1 MGRNTTTPNPQSLD
15 RFSIGE
21 IQDLTGVPNL
31 YNAGT
36 STWAKSATFVDASS
50 ISTGTKAILASAAT
64 LAAPTVAS
72 LSAYNVSLLNRGMFM
87 NYPIQRISASGIS
100 VVPALYENSTSAVG
114 VGVMTPAGIQAML
127 TGQTS
132 NASSDAQ
139 TGTVGVVASNN
150 TTIFSYCFT
159 GASTLSAYTTTN
171 GTTWTAGSVTGTPTF
186 VSNTAATKAWAS
198 SAGDGTFA
206 TRNGAKGISY
216 GAETSTCLFT
226 VVWCGAR
233 FLLLGPGATNYVA
246 SLSTDGLAFS
256 GDNTTAVI
264 GGSQSRNLGIA
275 FYRNGNNCYLNVGTA
290 FRYSTDGGV
299 TWAASTFAAAL
310 PATTAFYKFNKTD
323 PAKII
328 CGTSGTT
335 NAYYSSDSGATW
347 SADRPYPSTPTRG
360 VAYNGSTVVMADGS
374 SMYYST
380 NNGTTWNNTVY
391 PIGTFSTVGNV
402 CSDAY
407 RFYSGV
413 NGQPQILTSA
423 DGITWTISNLP
434 VNYALGPNDYS
445 MGAGSICSFD
455 SNTVILCGSHEGAGV
470 ARQWSTTDGGITW
483 TYALPNNKNASYSA
497 QPMCGDVYVT
507 PDAGGFGFGL
517 GRVIPSDTQIF
528 SKADTTAGGAFYR
541 TGATAITPVR
551 ANAFSYV
558 RVG

>member
-1 MGRNTTTPNPQSLD
+1 MSFNNNSSTDLSRY
-15 RFSIGE
+15 SIGE
-21 IQDLTGVPNL
+21 IADLSGVPDF
-31 YNAGT
+31 YNAG
-36 STWAKSATFVDASS
+36 SSKWAKSGTFVPASS
-50 ISTGTKAILASAAT
+50 LSVSTKSVLASATT
-64 LAAPTVAS
+64 LAAPTAAS
-72 LSAYNVSLLNRGMFM
+72 LSAYNQSLLVRGMFM
-87 NYPIQRISASGIS
+87 NYPIQRISASGVS
-100 VVPALYENSTSAVG
+100 VVPALYENGTSTVG
-114 VGVMTPAGIQAML
+114 VGVMTSAGIQSML

-139 TGTVGVVASNN
+139 TGTVGCVASNN

-171 GTTWTAGSVTGTPTF
+171 GTTWTAGSVTGIPTF
-186 VSNTAATKAWAS
+186 VTNTAATKAWAS
-198 SAGDGTFA
+198 SAGDNTTY
-206 TRNGAKGISY
+206 TRNSAKGISY
-216 GAETSTCLFT
+216 GAGASACLFT

-233 FLLLGPGATNYVA
+233 FLLIGPGATNFVC
-246 SLSTDGLAFS
+246 SLSTDGLAFG

-264 GGSQSRNLGIA
+264 GGTAQSRLLGIA

-328 CGTSGTT
+328 CGTESST
-335 NAYYSSDSGATW
+335 NAYYSTDSGATW
-347 SADRPYPSTPTRG
+347 SANRPYPVDPYRG
-360 VAYNGSTVVMADGS
+360 VAYKGSTLVIADGT

-380 NNGTTWNNTVY
+380 DDGTTWLGLNY
-391 PIGTFSTVGNV
+391 PLGSFGIIGNV
-402 CSDAY
+402 CCDAY
-407 RFYSGV
+407 RFYTGIT
-413 NGQPQILTSA
+413 GQPQILVSA
-423 DGITWTISNLP
+423 DGVTWTIATLP
-434 VNYALGPNDYS
+434 VTYNLGSNDYS

-455 SNTVILCGSHEGAGV
+455 SNTVILCGQHQGV
-470 ARQWSTTDGGITW
+470 GFARQWSTTDGGITW
-483 TYALPNNKNASYSA
+483 TWAVPNYKSPSSIP
-497 QPMCGDVYVT
+497 QPMPGDVYVT

-541 TGATAITPVR
+541 TGASAITPVR
-551 ANAFSYV
+551 TGSFAYV